1 MYSSRSQLLPMPI
14 SPSHKLLLN
23 SDSFYSTSQL
33 RYSPIV
39 PPFIGGYQLLR
50 QADDVTKIVYK
61 RLLREPDIQLFG
73 RVNTLPDGS
82 NDIASV
88 MPPEQMQRGNLPPS
102 RFHSSERQ
110 SKSQEETIGI
120 QETSANNNTQQSL
133 ADDIDEYLSSMNL
146 DKLSQ
151 AERVYVEQNDQLDPY
166 IPPSGAMRQVTRPE
180 ILGPTNVTD
189 SLQQNQLQSG
199 GPHDPYSR
207 DDTKSRKF
215 SRLDPLSAAAGFIRF
230 YGLAAEFS
238 LDLSNIFRDTNGEC
252 KEVRLLSQ
260 RLGQYSE
267 LLQSACGVM
276 TTMSF
281 SEELR
286 GVGTSILYDNERLT
300 KELEALLSRYAQ
312 IFRYR
317 LLRKFTW
324 NVMKRDIMDMME
336 QIDFLKSSLSLILQ
350 LYQVK
355 MTEGQIQ
362 MPRQS
367 SPGQNLP

>member
-1 MYSSRSQLLPMPI
+1 MPGSRSQLLSMHI
-14 SPSHKLLLN
+14 SPPHKLLLN
-23 SDSFYSTSQL
+23 GDTFYSTPQL

-39 PPFIGGYQLLR
+39 PPFIGGYQFLR
-50 QADDVTKIVYK
+50 QVDNITKIVYK
-61 RLLREPDIQLFG
+61 RLLRGPDMQRFG

-82 NDIASV
+82 NDIAPV
-88 MPPEQMQRGNLPPS
+88 MPLDQMQSRNLPPS

-110 SKSQEETIGI
+110 SKSEEERIRF
-120 QETSANNNTQQSL
+120 QETSANYNTQQSL
-133 ADDIDEYLSSMNL
+133 ADDIDEYLTSMNL

-151 AERVYVEQNDQLDPY
+151 AERVHVEQNDQLDPY

-180 ILGPTNVTD
+180 ISGPPNVTD
-189 SLQQNQLQSG
+189 SLQRNQLQSG
-199 GPHDPYSR
+199 SPHEPCSR
-207 DDTKSRKF
+207 DDTNTRTF
-215 SRLDPLSAAAGFIRF
+215 SRLDPLSVSAGIIRF
-230 YGLAAEFS
+230 YGLAAAFS

-300 KELEALLSRYAQ
+300 KELKALLSCAQ
-312 IFRYR
+312 ISRYR
-317 LLRKFTW
+317 LMRKFTW
-324 NVMKRDIMDMME
+324 NLLKRDIMGMVE

-355 MTEGQIQ
+355 MTEGQTQ
-362 MPRQS
+362 MSRQS